1 MTSTTNTS
9 RSVFGRPGPAIGL
22 GLLALSFAVPALFYA
37 HMPEDV
43 PSHWNAYGEM
53 DGTIAKPIGP
63 FVGALACAFVYALY
77 LALPRLSP
85 RGFDLDRFRAAYDA
99 IMVSLVAAMAVVS
112 VAVSLAAAGVA
123 LPMAPVIGVTIGV
136 VFAVMG
142 NYMGKVQRNFFV
154 GIRTPWTLANEEV
167 WLRTHRVA
175 GKLFVA
181 SGVVLAVSSFFGPGL
196 VVGVAFA
203 LVASFVPV
211 VYSYVLHRKLET

>member
-1 MTSTTNTS
+1 MTTHTTTT
-9 RSVFGRPGPAIGL
+9 RRGPAIGL
-22 GLLALSFAVPALFYA
+22 GLLVLAFAVPALLYGR
-37 HMPEDV
+37 MPDDV

-85 RGFDLDRFRAAYDA
+85 RGFDLDRFRSAYDA

-112 VAVSLAAAGVA
+112 LAVALASVGVA
-123 LPMAPVIGVTIGV
+123 LAMGPVIGVTIGV
-136 VFAVMG
+136 LFAVMG

-154 GIRTPWTLANEEV
+154 GIRTPWTLASEEV
-167 WLRTHRVA
+167 WLRTHRLA

-196 VVGVAFA
+196 VAGVIFT

-211 VYSYVLHRKLET
+211 VYSYVLHRKLEA

>member
-1 MTSTTNTS
+1 MTTTTNT
-9 RSVFGRPGPAIGL
+9 RRGPAIGL
-22 GLLALSFAVPALFYA
+22 GLLALAFAVPALLYGQ
-37 HMPEDV
+37 MPDDV

-63 FVGALACAFVYALY
+63 FVGALACALVYALY

-85 RGFDLDRFRAAYDA
+85 RGFDLDRFRGAYDA

-112 VAVSLAAAGVA
+112 IAVALASVGVA
-123 LPMAPVIGVTIGV
+123 LAMGPVIGVTIGV
-136 VFAVMG
+136 LFAVMG
-142 NYMGKVQRNFFV
+142 NYMGKVQRNYFV
-154 GIRTPWTLANEEV
+154 GIRTPWTLASEEV